1 MKSNKQLLMAAII
14 ANKKVV
20 AQKKEDVL
28 NLVKEVMELAK
39 WQDFV
44 FGAQI
49 FIKPNILSNQ
59 LVPGQCTSPWVL
71 EGVVKTV
78 RDAYPSSRIII
89 GDTDVATTRQVEK
102 AAQVWGVY
110 DICSKYSASFVNLS
124 KDKTVSVKIN
134 GKIFDSMEVPKSI
147 HDSNS
152 VITVP
157 VSKTHT
163 VTVLTG
169 ALKNQWGCIPRFRHQ
184 FHDVTEW
191 AIPEINVAV
200 RPEFVVVDSTISME
214 DSGPRTGVPKITNAL
229 FASNDLVAMD
239 TALSQ
244 FMGINV
250 NSVKYVKNA
259 QSIGLGTMSY
269 VNIGDKITSVQ
280 FILPN
285 IKKTPFVYLEM
296 KFRKIPGLRKLLFN
310 TPLFHIFAFITTFYN
325 NHIWYYFKGKNYA
338 KDILND
344 TLYKQEFEPL
354 MKKT

>member
-1 MKSNKQLLMAAII
+1 MAAII
-14 ANKKVV
+14 ASKKVF
-20 AQKKEDVL
+20 AQKKEDML
-28 NLVKEVMELAK
+28 NLVKEVMELANWK
-39 WQDFV
+39 DFV

-78 RDAYPSSRIII
+78 REAYPLARIII

-102 AAQVWGVY
+102 AADVWGVY
-110 DICSKYSASFVNLS
+110 DICNKYYASFVNLS
-124 KDKTVSVKIN
+124 KDQTVSVKVN
-134 GKIFDSMEVPKSI
+134 GKIFESINVPKSI
-147 HDSNS
+147 YDSNS
-152 VITVP
+152 MITVP

-163 VTVLTG
+163 VTVITG

-191 AIPEINVAV
+191 AIPEINAAV

-214 DSGPRTGVPKITNAL
+214 DSGPRTGIPKITDMI

-239 TALSQ
+239 AALSQ

-250 NSVKYVKNA
+250 ESVKYIKNA

-269 VNIGDKITSVQ
+269 KNIGDKIEINQ
-280 FILPN
+280 FALPN

-310 TPLFHIFAFITTFYN
+310 TPLFHVFAFITTFYN
-325 NHIWYYFKGKNYA
+325 NHVWYYFKGRNYSLE
-338 KDILND
+338 ILNHP
-344 TLYKQEFEPL
+344 LYKQEFEPL
-354 MKKT
+354 MKRGRIHK